1 MINKRRKFFKT
12 ACAPL
17 VFSVFGVSLIEA
29 CSKEDDSPTVSNLN
43 NQDNTSGTNSNN
55 SVTINLEDSNF
66 SSLNNVGGWINYSAE
81 NMLLLRITSTEI
93 RAFSNVCPHQ
103 GSQNRWSY
111 SNSKFSCAQHNRSF
125 EDSCSGG
132 LTCYTATLQGS
143 TLTVTR

>member
-1 MINKRRKFFKT
+1 MINKRRKFLKT
-12 ACAPL
+12 ACAP
-17 VFSVFGVSLIEA
+17 VAFSMFGISLIEA
-29 CSKEDDSPTVSNLN
+29 CSKEDDTPRANNLN
-43 NQDNTSGTNSNN
+43 NQNNSSGSTSDN
-55 SVTINLEDSNF
+55 SVTINLENSMF
-66 SSLNNVGGWINYSAE
+66 TSLNNVGGWINYSTE

-103 GSQNRWSY
+103 GSQNSWSY
-111 SNSKFSCAQHNRSF
+111 NNSKFRCASHGRSF

>member
-1 MINKRRKFFKT
+1 MINKRRKFLKT
-12 ACAPL
+12 ACAP
-17 VFSVFGVSLIEA
+17 VAFSMFGISLIEA
-29 CSKEDDSPTVSNLN
+29 CSKEDDTPRANNLN
-43 NQDNTSGTNSNN
+43 NQNNSNGISSDN
-55 SVTINLEDSNF
+55 SVAINLENSMF
-66 SSLNNVGGWINYSAE
+66 SSLNNVGGWINYSTE

-103 GSQNRWSY
+103 GSQNSWSY
-111 SNSKFSCAQHNRSF
+111 NNSKFRCASHGRSF

>member
-1 MINKRRKFFKT
+1 MINKRRKFLKT
-12 ACAPL
+12 ACAP
-17 VFSVFGVSLIEA
+17 VAFSMFGISLIEA
-29 CSKEDDSPTVSNLN
+29 CSKEDDTPRANNLN
-43 NQDNTSGTNSNN
+43 NQNN
-55 SVTINLEDSNF
+55 SSGSTSDNSVAINLENSMF
-66 SSLNNVGGWINYSAE
+66 SSLNNVGGWINYSTE

-103 GSQNRWSY
+103 GSQNSWSY
-111 SNSKFSCAQHNRSF
+111 NNSKFRCASHGRSF

>member
-1 MINKRRKFFKT
+1 MNKRIKYLKT
-12 ACAPL
+12 ACAQ
-17 VFSVFGVSLIEA
+17 VAFSMIGISLIEA
-29 CSKEDDSPTVSNLN
+29 CSKEDNSTITNNLN
-43 NQDNTSGTNSNN
+43 NQNNSNGSTSDN
-55 SVTINLEDSNF
+55 SVTIDLENSMF
-66 SSLNNVGGWINYSAE
+66 TSLNNVGGWINYSTE

-103 GSQNRWSY
+103 GSQNSWSY
-111 SNSKFSCAQHNRSF
+111 NNSKFRCASHGRSF

>member
-1 MINKRRKFFKT
+1 M
-12 ACAPL
+12 
-17 VFSVFGVSLIEA
+17 FGISLIEA
-29 CSKEDDSPTVSNLN
+29 CSKEDNNTITNNLN
-43 NQDNTSGTNSNN
+43 NQNNSSGSTSDN
-55 SVTINLEDSNF
+55 SVTINLENSMF
-66 SSLNNVGGWINYSAE
+66 TSLNNVGGWINYSTE

-103 GSQNRWSY
+103 GSQNSWSY
-111 SNSKFSCAQHNRSF
+111 NNSKFRCASHGRSF

>member
-1 MINKRRKFFKT
+1 MINKRRKFLKT
-12 ACAPL
+12 ACAPV
-17 VFSVFGVSLIEA
+17 VFSMFGISLIEA
-29 CSKEDDSPTVSNLN
+29 CSKEDNNTITNNLN
-43 NQDNTSGTNSNN
+43 NQNNSSGSTSDN
-55 SVTINLEDSNF
+55 SVTINLENSMF
-66 SSLNNVGGWINYSAE
+66 SSLNNVGGWINYSTE

-103 GSQNRWSY
+103 GSQNSWSY
-111 SNSKFSCAQHNRSF
+111 NNSKFRCASHGRSF

>member
-1 MINKRRKFFKT
+1 MINKRRKFLKS
-12 ACAPL
+12 ACAPV
-17 VFSVFGVSLIEA
+17 VFSMFGVSLIEA
-29 CSKEDDSPTVSNLN
+29 CSKEDDSPTLSYPN
-43 NQDNTSGTNSNN
+43 NQENSNGSNSNN
-55 SVTINLEDSNF
+55 IVTINLEDSNF

-81 NMLLLRITSTEI
+81 NMLLLRITSEI

-103 GSQNRWSY
+103 GTQNRWSY

-143 TLTVTR
+143 ILTVTR

>member
-1 MINKRRKFFKT
+1 MANKRRKFLKT
-12 ACAPL
+12 ACAPV
-17 VFSVFGVSLIEA
+17 VFSMFGISLIEA
-29 CSKEDDSPTVSNLN
+29 CSKDDDSSTTTNLN
-43 NQDNTSGTNSNN
+43 NQANTGGSSSDN
-55 SVTINLEDSNF
+55 SVTINLENSMF
-66 SSLNNVGGWINYSAE
+66 SDLNNVGGWINYISE
-81 NMLLLRITSTEI
+81 NMLLLRISSTEI

>member
-1 MINKRRKFFKT
+1 MINKRRKFLKT
-12 ACAPL
+12 ACAPV
-17 VFSVFGVSLIEA
+17 VFSMFGISLIEA
-29 CSKEDDSPTVSNLN
+29 CSKEDDTPRANNLN
-43 NQDNTSGTNSNN
+43 NQNNSSGSTSDN
-55 SVTINLEDSNF
+55 SVTINLENSMF
-66 SSLNNVGGWINYSAE
+66 TSLNNVGGWINYSTE

-103 GSQNRWSY
+103 GSQNSWSY
-111 SNSKFSCAQHNRSF
+111 NNSKFRCASHGRSF

>member
-1 MINKRRKFFKT
+1 MVNKRRKFLKT
-12 ACAPL
+12 ACAPV
-17 VFSVFGVSLIEA
+17 VFSMFGISLIEA
-29 CSKEDDSPTVSNLN
+29 CSKDDDSSTTTNLN
-43 NQDNTSGTNSNN
+43 NQANTGGSSSDN
-55 SVTINLEDSNF
+55 SVTINLEDSMF
-66 SSLNNVGGWINYSAE
+66 SDLNNVGGWINYISE
-81 NMLLLRITSTEI
+81 NMLLLRISSTEI

-143 TLTVTR
+143 TLTVTP

>member
-1 MINKRRKFFKT
+1 VINKRRKFLKT
-12 ACAPL
+12 ACAPV
-17 VFSVFGVSLIEA
+17 VFSMFGISLIEA
-29 CSKEDDSPTVSNLN
+29 CSKEDNNTITNNLN
-43 NQDNTSGTNSNN
+43 NQNNSSGSTSDN
-55 SVTINLEDSNF
+55 SVTIDLENSMF
-66 SSLNNVGGWINYSAE
+66 TSLNNVGGWINYSTE

-103 GSQNRWSY
+103 GSQNSWSY
-111 SNSKFSCAQHNRSF
+111 NNSKFRCASHGRSF

>member
-1 MINKRRKFFKT
+1 MTNKRRKFLKT
-12 ACAPL
+12 ACAP
-17 VFSVFGVSLIEA
+17 VAFSMFGISLIEA
-29 CSKEDDSPTVSNLN
+29 CSKEDDTPRANNLN
-43 NQDNTSGTNSNN
+43 NQNN
-55 SVTINLEDSNF
+55 SSGSSSDNSVAIDLENSIF
-66 SSLNNVGGWINYSAE
+66 SSLNNVGGWINYSTE

-103 GSQNRWSY
+103 GSQNSWSY
-111 SNSKFSCAQHNRSF
+111 NNSKFRCASHGRSF